1 MKTTKKKGNS
11 SLTSRF
17 AIGKLVLTVYSKYIL
32 ILMHKNFIAFK
43 RTRKKSVEV
52 LGKIIL
58 NTGYK
63 RRNLLI

>member
-1 MKTTKKKGNS
+1 
-11 SLTSRF
+11 
-17 AIGKLVLTVYSKYIL
+17 
-32 ILMHKNFIAFK
+32 MHKNFIAFK

-63 RRNLLI
+63 RKKSVNLIPKNPIIVKQKLIITW